1 MDKQKTGQV
10 IKDARIKKG
19 YTQAE
24 LGDILGVTNKAVSRW
39 EKGASFPDVGVIENL
54 ANALDI
60 SIEEI
65 IVGSKN
71 LMTTEAAL
79 NELLK
84 TLKMQR
90 RQKVRILLRA
100 LVCTIYGVIIIVA
113 GYGIFHGPSIFP
125 LYADFYPLILAIMA
139 AMVIFMM
146 ISSRGKPSM
155 RILSRPDLARFAA
168 SLISGVYSSLMFGWC
183 ILKIM
188 HGVMPFG
195 MEPVQVGPFIEKQ
208 FLVVFLLNLLIISIE
223 IFRSIKDDVSF
234 PVTAYAS
241 LVVLNLEMVYE
252 ALLSEL
258 TTGDVFIYVFAKYTA
273 FLYCGFILV
282 VVVLMVLDKRN
293 ISKTNR

>member
-10 IKDARIKKG
+10 IKEARTKKG
-19 YTQAE
+19 CTQAE

-39 EKGASFPDVGVIENL
+39 EKGDSFPDVGVIENL

-71 LMTTEAAL
+71 QVTTEAAL

-100 LVCTIYGVIIIVA
+100 LVCIIYGIIIIVA

-125 LYADFYPLILAIMA
+125 LYADFYLLIIVTMA
-139 AMVIFMM
+139 VMVIFMM
-146 ISSRGKPSM
+146 FSSRGKTSM
-155 RILSRPDLARFAA
+155 RILSRPDLARFVA
-168 SLISGVYSSLMFGWC
+168 SLISGVYSSFMLGWC

-195 MEPVQVGPFIEKQ
+195 MEPMQVGPFIEKQ
-208 FLVVFLLNLLIISIE
+208 LLAVFLLNLLIFTFDIYK
-223 IFRSIKDDVSF
+223 SIKDGVSF
-234 PVTAYAS
+234 SVTSYAS
-241 LVVLNLEMVYE
+241 IVVLNLEMIYE

-258 TTGDVFIYVFAKYTA
+258 TTGDVFMYVFAKYTTIGYGA
-273 FLYCGFILV
+273 LMI
-282 VVVLMVLDKRN
+282 VLAIRYKVNGRKRL
-293 ISKTNR
+293 